1 MRKFILPV
9 LLCIIFINPATANDE
24 INSLLKTLDKAL
36 KYKLDYAEQKQE
48 QIDSLKIE
56 LKLHHKIRKK
66 VQIAELLC
74 FAYSSFQKDSA
85 LTYAIH
91 MNELAQ
97 ESGDGELIIEAK
109 LDYARIL
116 SSMGFFKEALSIVNP
131 IQHQLLSPKLK
142 VEYFLGHATIYNHQ
156 KNFAS
161 SEIESRKNDLIEQTY
176 RDSLLQC
183 AEVPS
188 NIRAF
193 TIAPILLHKKK
204 YNDAIHMLDS
214 AYLSYP
220 QYSRNA
226 GILAYSLASAYQG
239 KGDSKNAIKYFAI
252 SAISDAISGT
262 RENRS
267 LRILAKLIFES
278 GDIDRAYAYMKN
290 AMEDAIL
297 CNARINTIE
306 ASDMYLFIDKAFQEK
321 EKRKF
326 VIISSLLSSLCLV
339 CILLFILFTQLKKQK
354 KKVEQANKSLSY
366 HLDEIQ
372 NINSALA
379 DSSKIKEEYVGLY
392 MEQYTN
398 YITQID
404 SFKKRALKIAKS
416 EDINK
421 VVSFLKSSLNTEGD
435 LAEFYN
441 NFDKAILN
449 LFPNFVADFNAL
461 LSPENAIIPGTGK
474 LLTPELRIFALIR
487 LGITD
492 SVKIAH
498 FLQYSL
504 STIYN
509 YRSKMRNKAIGD
521 RNSFEERVGRIG
533 Q

>member
-142 VEYFLGHATIYNHQ
+142 VEYFLGQATIYNHQ

-252 SAISDAISGT
+252 SAISDAISET

-290 AMEDAIL
+290 ADVLVQTSRFEGKSVVLDEGKIL
-297 CNARINTIE
+297 CCPIVTTNYPTVYDQINKDEGVIVGMNGKE
-306 ASDMYLFIDKAFQEK
+306 IADGILKILKDPHQYSEYLSQHEYGNEK
-321 EKRKF
+321 E
-326 VIISSLLSSLCLV
+326 IEGYYQ
-339 CILLFILFTQLKKQK
+339 LF
-354 KKVEQANKSLSY
+354 
-366 HLDEIQ
+366 
-372 NINSALA
+372 
-379 DSSKIKEEYVGLY
+379 
-392 MEQYTN
+392 
-398 YITQID
+398 
-404 SFKKRALKIAKS
+404 
-416 EDINK
+416 
-421 VVSFLKSSLNTEGD
+421 
-435 LAEFYN
+435 
-441 NFDKAILN
+441 N
-449 LFPNFVADFNAL
+449 L
-461 LSPENAIIPGTGK
+461 
-474 LLTPELRIFALIR
+474 
-487 LGITD
+487 
-492 SVKIAH
+492 
-498 FLQYSL
+498 Q
-504 STIYN
+504 
-509 YRSKMRNKAIGD
+509 
-521 RNSFEERVGRIG
+521 
-533 Q
+533 

>member
-142 VEYFLGHATIYNHQ
+142 VEYFLGQATIYNHQ

-214 AYLSYP
+214 AYFSYP

-226 GILAYSLASAYQG
+226 GILAYSLASAYLG